1 MPFNQAKE
9 RRSMYIFKKC
19 LLARMSWHGIL
30 YDLSIF
36 KMFGIKN
43 LTNKLKVVAFSTTTQ
58 IYSKVRNQEEKK
70 LKYRSKSNKLKVK
83 APLETGKRSSYC
95 VLVLYLLLRI

>member
-43 LTNKLKVVAFSTTTQ
+43 LTNKLKA
-58 IYSKVRNQEEKK
+58 
-70 LKYRSKSNKLKVK
+70 K
-83 APLETGKRSSYC
+83 APPETGKRSPYC
-95 VLVLYLLLRI
+95 VLFL